1 MISMIQLV
9 TIALI
14 CSAHVATASHPVT
27 RVTVSKV
34 VRVQTVERLVHINPP
49 GPKDSRYTYVPFEVP
64 PHAIR
69 IQINYQYDRAKGANV
84 IDIGLFDAR
93 SSSSGTDP
101 KGFRGWSGGRRSEF
115 FVSRNEATP
124 GYLPGEMAAGT
135 WRIILGLYRVSAGV
149 DVSFKIEIET
159 EGNRSSSGT
168 AAERNINAVSMNASV
183 TTVESRQQNIGG
195 QSSWWSGD
203 LHMHTVHSDG
213 DWTITEVI
221 AAAHK
226 LGLDF
231 ICITDHNTASHHA
244 EIDNARANE
253 QQPLVLRG
261 EEITTYGGH
270 TNAWGLPSG
279 TWIDFRVNPGD
290 APGILNIAAQAH
302 RSGALISINHPFAL
316 CGGCSWSYAA
326 ATRVFDAIEVWN
338 GEWDPTDEQAL
349 AMWDK
354 MLQTGHRIA
363 AIGSSDSHRA
373 VNPIGQPTSHVAANG
388 LSQRSLLAAIRQGRV
403 CLTNDIARP
412 VITFEAEA
420 TGDRRLRWIIG
431 DEIQL
436 RVPDTVR
443 FFVTT
448 TAAPSDAMMS
458 LISNGQVVRRL
469 PARPDKEAQVIEIDC
484 RRNSYFRL
492 ELRDANGKMLGL
504 TNPIYFKIQ
513 KWKSHRWEMGQGR
526 LLGRKSHRWG
536 QGARQASGQE
546 GC

>member
-183 TTVESRQQNIGG
+183 TTVESRQQNIG
-195 QSSWWSGD
+195 
-203 LHMHTVHSDG
+203 
-213 DWTITEVI
+213 
-221 AAAHK
+221 
-226 LGLDF
+226 
-231 ICITDHNTASHHA
+231 
-244 EIDNARANE
+244 
-253 QQPLVLRG
+253 
-261 EEITTYGGH
+261 
-270 TNAWGLPSG
+270 
-279 TWIDFRVNPGD
+279 
-290 APGILNIAAQAH
+290 
-302 RSGALISINHPFAL
+302 
-316 CGGCSWSYAA
+316 
-326 ATRVFDAIEVWN
+326 
-338 GEWDPTDEQAL
+338 
-349 AMWDK
+349 
-354 MLQTGHRIA
+354 
-363 AIGSSDSHRA
+363 
-373 VNPIGQPTSHVAANG
+373 
-388 LSQRSLLAAIRQGRV
+388 
-403 CLTNDIARP
+403 
-412 VITFEAEA
+412 
-420 TGDRRLRWIIG
+420 
-431 DEIQL
+431 
-436 RVPDTVR
+436 
-443 FFVTT
+443 
-448 TAAPSDAMMS
+448 
-458 LISNGQVVRRL
+458 
-469 PARPDKEAQVIEIDC
+469 
-484 RRNSYFRL
+484 
-492 ELRDANGKMLGL
+492 
-504 TNPIYFKIQ
+504 
-513 KWKSHRWEMGQGR
+513 
-526 LLGRKSHRWG
+526 
-536 QGARQASGQE
+536 
-546 GC
+546 